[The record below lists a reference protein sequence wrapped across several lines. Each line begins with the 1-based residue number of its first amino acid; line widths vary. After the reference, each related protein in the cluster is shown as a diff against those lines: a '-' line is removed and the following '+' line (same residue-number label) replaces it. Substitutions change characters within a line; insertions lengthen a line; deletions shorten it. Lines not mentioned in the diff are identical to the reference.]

1 MDSIKSSV
9 LRPSEVGEDTHPHIC
24 MDGLVFLTYTVF
36 DDEVDDEVEKIEA
49 IPCRR
54 CAEEAKLSCGQSRVV
69 IISPAKSMN
78 FSY

>member
-1 MDSIKSSV
+1 
-9 LRPSEVGEDTHPHIC
+9 

-36 DDEVDDEVEKIEA
+36 DDEVEDEVEKIEA